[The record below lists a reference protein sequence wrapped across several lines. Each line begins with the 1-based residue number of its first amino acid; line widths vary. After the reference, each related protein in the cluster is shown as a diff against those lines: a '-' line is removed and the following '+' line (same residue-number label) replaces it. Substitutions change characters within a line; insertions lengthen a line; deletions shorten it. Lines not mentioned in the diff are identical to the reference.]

1 VIRVDDIT
9 DEDHGTGFHD
19 AALAH
24 GRSASLS
31 VSLILGGV
39 AQGGLNAYGA
49 EPGAFSEN
57 DEHIATGFAAQASVV
72 VANAQAYWAS
82 FAATHTIAPAR
93 MPMISNCGRTKR
105 RRSWRNMESNAE

>member
-1 VIRVDDIT
+1 MIRVDDIT

-24 GRSASLS
+24 GRFASLS
-31 VSLILGGV
+31 VPLILGGV

-57 DEHIATGFAAQASVV
+57 DEHIATAFAAQASVV

-82 FAATHTIAPAR
+82 FDATQNLTIALENGAVVEQASGGPD
-93 MPMISNCGRTKR
+93 PPR
-105 RRSWRNMESNAE
+105 RE

>member
-1 VIRVDDIT
+1 MIRVDDIT
-9 DEDHGTGFHD
+9 DEHHGTAFHD

-82 FAATHTIAPAR
+82 FDATQTSPS
-93 MPMISNCGRTKR
+93 PSGRAVIEQAT
-105 RRSWRNMESNAE
+105 AGPDD